1 MKYFYDP
8 PKIIK
13 SIFPKAYWET
23 KNNKLLLTFDD
34 GPTKTATE
42 SILKLLAQLK
52 VKSIFFCVGN
62 NLRNEKSLAE
72 EIMSEGHEIGNHTFN
87 HQTLWFSKKNLI
99 DNEIASFEEEYYC
112 LNNNKSKYFRPV
124 KGRIDFNLYKNVIQ
138 KDYKLVM
145 WSLLTLDYKNDLNI
159 VKFAVTNFLKK
170 NSIIVLHDS
179 LKSKD
184 IILDSIKFI
193 SERAEEKNYEFGVPT
208 ECLK

>member
-1 MKYFYDP
+1 MKYLYDP

-34 GPTKTATE
+34 GPTKAATE
-42 SILKLLAQLK
+42 SILKLLSQLK
-52 VKSIFFCVGN
+52 IKSIFFCVGN
-62 NLRNEKSLAE
+62 NIKNENSLAK
-72 EIMSEGHEIGNHTFN
+72 EILSEGHEIGNHTFN
-87 HQTLWFSKKNLI
+87 HQTLWFSNKNKIKEEIELFEKEYFNLTKK
-99 DNEIASFEEEYYC
+99 
-112 LNNNKSKYFRPV
+112 KSKYFRPV

-159 VKFAVTNFLKK
+159 VKFAVTNFLKM

-184 IILDSIKFI
+184 VILDSIKFI
-193 SERAEEKNYEFGVPT
+193 SERAEEKNYEFGVPA